1 MKHIFKFILI
11 FLLAMSSS
19 FSKNFEPPKTK
30 MIPVRDTLHN
40 FIFTDFYRWLEN
52 KNDPEVLE
60 WSKSQHNY
68 TVQWIK
74 GNYPIING
82 LHEEIQSYLDR
93 DYQSAP
99 FFKNGRV
106 FFWAKKKGEQQNKLY
121 TVINGK
127 EKLIFDPMEFDKSG
141 KSAPTFPALTEDASH
156 AAIGLQSQGNEIYTY
171 RIIDT
176 KTGKVLSKP
185 LENIDKWN
193 WCKDERYAYITIR
206 SREHIEKQLPLPT
219 YLHKISDGNDFSKDV
234 FLGAPKDAKDFFS
247 IWDDDESDITFI
259 SEGDFYSNCLKI
271 RKQGTLDQPQIIY
284 SSKEFTAKPQV
295 KHNKIFITTNDNAP
309 NFKIM
314 WTDISNPDYK
324 NWKPFYDE
332 KSDEI
337 VDGCILTE
345 QYVLVFYKKDIMRHC
360 KVIDYSGKFVQD
372 LNPPEFG
379 DVAGGYYDKKTKK
392 IYISLSTFVS
402 QAKLY
407 ELSEDNLN
415 NWKLI
420 YQDKSPINTDNIE
433 SKLVFYKSKDGT
445 NIPMFLCYR
454 KDMALDGN
462 NPTLLY
468 GYGGFNISMGP
479 SYLGTTASFINRGG
493 VYAIACLRGGNEY
506 GENWHRAGMLDK
518 KQNGFDDFISA
529 AEYLISEKYTN
540 PQKLAI
546 RGGSNGGLLIGA
558 AVTQRPELFK
568 AAVCGVPL
576 LDMLRYHKFLI
587 ARYWIA
593 EYGNAENEKDFK
605 YIIRYSPYQNIK
617 LGWNYPTMLVKAGEN
632 DARVDPLHAKKFV
645 AALQNLPSQINPIML
660 YVDFE
665 SGHGSGQSTEQMIE
679 NIELEWQFIMG
690 ETGIR

>member
-1 MKHIFKFILI
+1 MNKFFKITLILV
-11 FLLAMSSS
+11 FSMSIAY
-19 FSKNFEPPKTK
+19 SKNFEPPTTK
-30 MIPVRDTLHN
+30 MVPVRDTMHN

-52 KNDPEVLE
+52 KNDPDVID

-74 GNYPIING
+74 DNYPTVKN
-82 LHEEIQSYLDR
+82 LREEIQSFLDR
-93 DYQSAP
+93 DYRSAP
-99 FFKNGRV
+99 FFKNGRE
-106 FFWAKKKGEQQNKLY
+106 FFWAKKKGDPQNKLY
-121 TVINGK
+121 TVLKGK

-141 KSAPTFPALTEDASH
+141 KSAPTFPALTEDASR
-156 AAIGLQSQGNEIYTY
+156 AAIGLQLQGNEIYTY

-176 KTGKVLSKP
+176 KSGKLLSQP
-185 LENIDKWN
+185 IENIDEWN
-193 WCKDERYAYITIR
+193 WCKDERFAYITIR
-206 SREHIEKQLPLPT
+206 NRDLIEKQKPLPT
-219 YLHKISDGNDFSKDV
+219 YLHKVADGNNHANDIL
-234 FLGAPKDAKDFFS
+234 LGTPKDAKDFFS
-247 IWDDDESDITFI
+247 IWDDKESNFTFI
-259 SEGDFYSNCLKI
+259 SEGDFYSNTLKL
-271 RKQGTLDQPQIIY
+271 RKQGTNDEPRIIY
-284 SSKEFTAKPQV
+284 SSKEFTAQPQI

-314 WTDISNPDYK
+314 WADTANPEYK
-324 NWKPFYDE
+324 NWQAFYPE
-332 KSDEI
+332 QKDEI
-337 VDGCILTE
+337 VERCLLTE
-345 QYVLVFYKKDIMRHC
+345 QYVLILYKKDIMRHC
-360 KVIDYSGKFVQD
+360 KVLDYSGKFVQD
-372 LNPPEFG
+372 LVPPEFS
-379 DVAGGYYDKKTKK
+379 DIAGIGYDKKTNK
-392 IYISLSTFVS
+392 IYATLSTFVA

-407 ELSEDNLN
+407 QIAESNLN
-415 NWKLI
+415 HWEQI
-420 YQDKSPINTDNIE
+420 FQDKSTINTDNIE
-433 SKLVFYKSKDGT
+433 SKLVYYQSKDGT
-445 NIPMFLCYR
+445 QIPMFLCYR
-454 KDMALDGN
+454 KDIELNGK

-518 KQNGFDDFISA
+518 KQNVFDDFIAA

-558 AVTQRPELFK
+558 TVTQRPELFK

-593 EYGNAENEKDFK
+593 EYGNAENEDDFK
-605 YIIRYSPYQNIK
+605 YILRYSPYQNIK
-617 LGWNYPTMLVKAGEN
+617 VGWNYPAMLVKAGEH
-632 DARVDPLHAKKFV
+632 DARVDPVHAKKFV

-665 SGHGSGQSTEQMIE
+665 SGHGSGQSTEQMID

-690 ETGIR
+690 EIGIR

>member
-1 MKHIFKFILI
+1 
-11 FLLAMSSS
+11 
-19 FSKNFEPPKTK
+19 
-30 MIPVRDTLHN
+30 
-40 FIFTDFYRWLEN
+40 
-52 KNDPEVLE
+52 
-60 WSKSQHNY
+60 
-68 TVQWIK
+68 
-74 GNYPIING
+74 
-82 LHEEIQSYLDR
+82 
-93 DYQSAP
+93 
-99 FFKNGRV
+99 
-106 FFWAKKKGEQQNKLY
+106 
-121 TVINGK
+121 
-127 EKLIFDPMEFDKSG
+127 
-141 KSAPTFPALTEDASH
+141 
-156 AAIGLQSQGNEIYTY
+156 
-171 RIIDT
+171 
-176 KTGKVLSKP
+176 
-185 LENIDKWN
+185 
-193 WCKDERYAYITIR
+193 
-206 SREHIEKQLPLPT
+206 
-219 YLHKISDGNDFSKDV
+219 
-234 FLGAPKDAKDFFS
+234 
-247 IWDDDESDITFI
+247 ESDITFI